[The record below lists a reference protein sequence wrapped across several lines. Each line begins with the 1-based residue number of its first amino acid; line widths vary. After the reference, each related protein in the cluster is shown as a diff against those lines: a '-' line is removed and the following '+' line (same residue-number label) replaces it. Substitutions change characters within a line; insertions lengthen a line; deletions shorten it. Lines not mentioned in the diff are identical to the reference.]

1 MKKSV
6 LIANGH
12 APLSVTIIISCKI
25 KKKKDMIKAKDVISP
40 YQTLPEGFSGVS
52 VSSEMPLAEVLPRL
66 LDAPGRMVGVEEEGL
81 RVGVIDQTSL
91 LEGLGRMIPARD
103 DSSLITVECAPA
115 DYSASRLSHAV
126 EDSDAHIVDL
136 WSAPAEHGK
145 IRVTL
150 RVRRSDPTATVHN
163 LERYGYE
170 VVDSWAASYQDA
182 EVAWERLL
190 ALNTL
195 LNV

>member
-1 MKKSV
+1 
-6 LIANGH
+6 
-12 APLSVTIIISCKI
+12 
-25 KKKKDMIKAKDVISP
+25 MIKAKDVISRIQP
-40 YQTLPEGFSGVS
+40 LQESFAGVTVSG
-52 VSSEMPLAEVLPRL
+52 EMPLVDVLPRL
-66 LDAPGRMVGVEEEGL
+66 LDAPGRIVGVEEDGE

-103 DSSLITVECAPA
+103 DSSLVTLECAPA
-115 DYSASRLSHAV
+115 DYSASRISHAV

-136 WSAPAEHGK
+136 WSSPAENGK

-150 RVRRSDPTATVHN
+150 RVRRSDPTPTVHN
-163 LERYGYE
+163 LERYGYD
-170 VVDSWAASYQDA
+170 VVEASASDYQDA

>member
-1 MKKSV
+1 
-6 LIANGH
+6 
-12 APLSVTIIISCKI
+12 
-25 KKKKDMIKAKDVISP
+25 MIKAKDVISRIQP
-40 YQTLPEGFSGVS
+40 LQESFTGVT
-52 VSSEMPLAEVLPRL
+52 VPGEMPLVDVLPRL
-66 LDAPGRMVGVEEEGL
+66 LDAPGRVVGVEEGGA

-103 DSSLITVECAPA
+103 DSSIVTLECAPA
-115 DYSASRLSHAV
+115 DYSASRISHAV

-136 WSAPAEHGK
+136 WSAPAENGK

-150 RVRRSDPTATVHN
+150 RVRRSDPTPTVHN
-163 LERYGYE
+163 LERYGYD
-170 VVDSWAASYQDA
+170 VIDTSSSDYQDA

-190 ALNTL
+190 ALNAL

>member
-1 MKKSV
+1 
-6 LIANGH
+6 
-12 APLSVTIIISCKI
+12 
-25 KKKKDMIKAKDVISP
+25 MIKAKDVISP
-40 YQTLPEGFSGVS
+40 IQPLQELKAEVAVPG
-52 VSSEMPLAEVLPRL
+52 EMPLVDVLPRL
-66 LDAPGRMVGVEEEGL
+66 LDAPGRILYVEEDGE

-91 LEGLGRMIPARD
+91 LEGIGRMIPARD
-103 DSSLITVECAPA
+103 DSSLVTVECAPA

-136 WSAPAEHGK
+136 WSAPAENGK

-150 RVRRSDPTATVHN
+150 RVRRSDPTPTVHN
-163 LERYGYE
+163 LERYGYD
-170 VVDSWAASYQDA
+170 VVDTSSATYQDA

-190 ALNTL
+190 ALNAL

>member
-1 MKKSV
+1 
-6 LIANGH
+6 
-12 APLSVTIIISCKI
+12 
-25 KKKKDMIKAKDVISP
+25 MIKAKDVISRVE
-40 YQTLPEGFSGVS
+40 TVPEGFAGATVS
-52 VSSEMPLAEVLPRL
+52 PEMPVTDVLPRL
-66 LDAPGRMVGVEEEGL
+66 LDAPGRIVGVEDSGDIL
-81 RVGVIDQTSL
+81 GVIDQSSL

-103 DSSLITVECAPA
+103 DSSLVTVECAPG

-136 WSAPAEHGK
+136 WSSPAEHGR
-145 IRVTL
+145 IRVTM
-150 RVRRSDPTATVHN
+150 RVRRTDPTSTIHN

-170 VVDSWAASYQDA
+170 VVDSYGNESPDM

>member
-1 MKKSV
+1 
-6 LIANGH
+6 
-12 APLSVTIIISCKI
+12 
-25 KKKKDMIKAKDVISP
+25 MIKAKDVISRIQP
-40 YQTLPEGFSGVS
+40 LQESFTGVT
-52 VSSEMPLAEVLPRL
+52 VPGEMPLVDVLPRL
-66 LDAPGRMVGVEEEGL
+66 LDAPGHVVGVEEGGA

-103 DSSLITVECAPA
+103 DSSIVTLECAPA
-115 DYSASRLSHAV
+115 DYSASRISHAV

-136 WSAPAEHGK
+136 WSAPAENGK

-150 RVRRSDPTATVHN
+150 RVRRSDPTPTVHN
-163 LERYGYE
+163 LERYGYD
-170 VVDSWAASYQDA
+170 VIDTSSSDYQDA

-190 ALNTL
+190 ALNAL

>member
-1 MKKSV
+1 
-6 LIANGH
+6 
-12 APLSVTIIISCKI
+12 
-25 KKKKDMIKAKDVISP
+25 MIKAKDVISRVQP
-40 YQTLPEGFSGVS
+40 HQEVWSEVVVSG
-52 VSSEMPLAEVLPRL
+52 EMPVVDVLPRL
-66 LDAPGRMVGVEEEGL
+66 LDAPGRIVGVEEDGE
-81 RVGVIDQTSL
+81 RIGVIDQTSL

-103 DSSLITVECAPA
+103 DSSLVTVECVPA

-136 WSAPAEHGK
+136 WSAPADNGK

-150 RVRRSDPTATVHN
+150 RVRRSDPTSTIHN

-170 VVDSWAASYQDA
+170 VVDSSGISNQDVEIA
-182 EVAWERLL
+182 FERLL

>member
-1 MKKSV
+1 MK
-6 LIANGH
+6 A
-12 APLSVTIIISCKI
+12 
-25 KKKKDMIKAKDVISP
+25 
-40 YQTLPEGFSGVS
+40 EVS
-52 VSSEMPLAEVLPRL
+52 VPGEMPLVDVLPRL
-66 LDAPGRMVGVEEEGL
+66 LDAPGRILGVEEDGE

-91 LEGLGRMIPARD
+91 LEGLGRMIPVRD
-103 DSSLITVECAPA
+103 DSSLVTVECAPA

-136 WSAPAEHGK
+136 WSAPAENGK

-150 RVRRSDPTATVHN
+150 RVRRSDPTPTVHN
-163 LERYGYE
+163 LERYGYD
-170 VVDSWAASYQDA
+170 VVDTSSAVYQDA

>member
-1 MKKSV
+1 
-6 LIANGH
+6 
-12 APLSVTIIISCKI
+12 
-25 KKKKDMIKAKDVISP
+25 MIKAKDVISRFQP
-40 YQTLPEGFSGVS
+40 LQESFAGVTVSG
-52 VSSEMPLAEVLPRL
+52 EMPLVDVLPRL
-66 LDAPGRMVGVEEEGL
+66 LDAPGRIVGVEEEGE

-91 LEGLGRMIPARD
+91 LEGLGRLIPARD
-103 DSSLITVECAPA
+103 DSSLVTVECAPA
-115 DYSASRLSHAV
+115 DYSASRLAHAV

-136 WSAPAEHGK
+136 WSAPAENGK

-150 RVRRSDPTATVHN
+150 RVRRSDPTPTVHN
-163 LERYGYE
+163 LERYGYD
-170 VVDSWAASYQDA
+170 VVDTSASDYQDA

>member
-1 MKKSV
+1 
-6 LIANGH
+6 
-12 APLSVTIIISCKI
+12 
-25 KKKKDMIKAKDVISP
+25 MIKAKDVISQIQP
-40 YQTLPEGFSGVS
+40 PQELKAEVS
-52 VSSEMPLAEVLPRL
+52 VPGEMPLVDVLPRL
-66 LDAPGRMVGVEEEGL
+66 LDAPGRILGVEEDGE

-91 LEGLGRMIPARD
+91 LEGLGRMIPVRD
-103 DSSLITVECAPA
+103 DSSLVTVECAPA

-136 WSAPAEHGK
+136 WSAPAENGK

-150 RVRRSDPTATVHN
+150 RVRRSDPTPTIHN
-163 LERYGYE
+163 LERYGYD
-170 VVDSWAASYQDA
+170 VVDTSSAVYQDA

>member
-1 MKKSV
+1 
-6 LIANGH
+6 
-12 APLSVTIIISCKI
+12 
-25 KKKKDMIKAKDVISP
+25 MIKAKDVISRIQP
-40 YQTLPEGFSGVS
+40 LQESFTGVT
-52 VSSEMPLAEVLPRL
+52 VPGEMPLVDVLPRL
-66 LDAPGRMVGVEEEGL
+66 LDATGRVVGVEEGGE

-103 DSSLITVECAPA
+103 DSSIVTLECAPA
-115 DYSASRLSHAV
+115 DYSASRISHAV

-136 WSAPAEHGK
+136 WSAPAENGK

-150 RVRRSDPTATVHN
+150 RVRRSDPTPTVHN
-163 LERYGYE
+163 LERYGYD
-170 VVDSWAASYQDA
+170 VVDTSSSDYQDA

-190 ALNTL
+190 ALNAL